1 MIWETP
7 ENEVSE
13 WIRDQAEV
21 LDAIGKEFGYRFLI
35 RSSLLGGKAN
45 GQTVPGSREIVL
57 SADSMEEA
65 LLYWA
70 GHEVIHDLRVSYP
83 EGYEEI
89 SVRCWSIWGSRSAL
103 ILTGGSSS

>member
-1 MIWETP
+1 MKFRNGSGIRRRCWTP
-7 ENEVSE
+7 S
-13 WIRDQAEV
+13 
-21 LDAIGKEFGYRFLI
+21 GKEFGYRFLI
-35 RSSLLGGKAN
+35 RSSLLLGGKAN

-83 EGYEEI
+83 
-89 SVRCWSIWGSRSAL
+89 
-103 ILTGGSSS
+103 GGL